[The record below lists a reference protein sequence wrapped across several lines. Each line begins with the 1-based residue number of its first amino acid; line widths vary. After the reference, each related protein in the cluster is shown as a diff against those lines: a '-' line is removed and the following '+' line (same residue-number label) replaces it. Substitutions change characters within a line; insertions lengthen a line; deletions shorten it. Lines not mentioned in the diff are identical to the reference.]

1 MKELVFE
8 KKGGWSV
15 CEITEYTPGCVVQL
29 TLGSTGGKVL
39 VEANAPGMEPHLLE
53 TITNPWDRSVML
65 ELAVPEGLEICIKTR
80 SEVVAAMIV

>member
-29 TLGSTGGKVL
+29 TLDGTGRKVL
-39 VEANAPGMEPHLLE
+39 VEANAPGMGPHLLE
-53 TITNPWDRSVML
+53 TITNPWDESVML
-65 ELAVPEGLEICIKTR
+65 ELALPEGLEVCIKTR
-80 SEVVAAMIV
+80 SKVVAAKIV